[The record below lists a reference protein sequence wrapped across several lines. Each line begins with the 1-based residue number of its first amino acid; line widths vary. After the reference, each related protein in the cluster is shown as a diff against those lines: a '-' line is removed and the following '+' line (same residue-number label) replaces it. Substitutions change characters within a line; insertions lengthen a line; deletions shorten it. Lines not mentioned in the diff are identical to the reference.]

1 MVESIVSQ
9 ITEWLS
15 ESLSGDWVAFI
26 VSLFPILELRGGMI
40 AASLLGVPLGRAFL
54 LCYIANLLPIPIILF
69 CIRRF
74 INWCKKTKLLR
85 WFAEWLERKTE
96 KNKDKVLKY
105 QTWGLLIFVALP
117 LPGTGGWTGALLAA
131 MLDMPFKKSFPVI
144 ALGVLIAGIIMAAI
158 SYGLPAL
165 LSIA

>member
-15 ESLSGDWVAFI
+15 GSLSGDLVSFVI
-26 VSLFPILELRGGMI
+26 SLFPILELRGGMI
-40 AASLLGVPLGRAFL
+40 AASLLGVPLGRAFI
-54 LCYIANLLPIPIILF
+54 LCYIANLLPIPVILF

-74 INWCKKTKLLR
+74 IDWCKNTKLLHR
-85 WFAEWLERKTE
+85 LAEWLEHKTE
-96 KNKDKVLKY
+96 KNRDKVLKY

-117 LPGTGGWTGALLAA
+117 LPGTGAWTGALVAA
-131 MLDMPFKKSFPVI
+131 MLDMPIKKSFPII

-158 SYGLPAL
+158 TYGLPAL
-165 LSIA
+165 FSVA